1 MTTGTH
7 TNLNAKSKERLK
19 PVFHFTRIVAKRSVF
34 LCFTSTR
41 AELMILTQKEM
52 LRYVTIRLKLKTAL
66 ERGKCRLIEARGG
79 I

>member
-7 TNLNAKSKERLK
+7 TNLNARSKERLK
-19 PVFHFTRIVAKRSVF
+19 PVFHFTLIVAKRSVF

-52 LRYVTIRLKLKTAL
+52 LRYVTIRLKVENGFRTWK
-66 ERGKCRLIEARGG
+66 KSVD
-79 I
+79 